1 MNRKK
6 SDSNLYI
13 IVILFLLF
21 PFLFYYWSIS
31 RLPAVERFQ
40 TANGCYWKYLNG
52 PCVTAKFSPSM
63 VNIVNKEYKRNC
75 GQYKDNLSCVGKDN
89 ILTDEEQQYYYC
101 QVDGECKER
110 LIDIKNPAANNCGY
124 NNLSEKMNNAYL
136 TKNECINSIDPCEK
150 HNHNKSECLK
160 DDMLKKY
167 KCGWC
172 TGADGNGKCVSGTP
186 IGPNNKTYKC
196 RPQTGQNI
204 YNWTY
209 GGGLQ
214 M

>member
-89 ILTDEEQQYYYC
+89 ILTDEEEQYYYC

-110 LIDIKNPAANNCGY
+110 LIDIKNPVANNCGY